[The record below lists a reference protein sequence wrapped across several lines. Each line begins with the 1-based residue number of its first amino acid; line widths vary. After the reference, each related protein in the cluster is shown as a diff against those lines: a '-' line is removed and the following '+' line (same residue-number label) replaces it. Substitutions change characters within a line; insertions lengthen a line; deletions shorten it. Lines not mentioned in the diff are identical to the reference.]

1 MPDRARVETFIA
13 TVVRGEYVRAI
24 ADFYCEDASMQE
36 NDQPPRHGRDRLI
49 AHETKTLAA
58 MREMQTHPAP
68 TFLVDGDFVA
78 INWRFDFTDAKGV
91 ARRME
96 ELSLQRWRGDRI
108 AEERFFYDP
117 KSIRPMEIDGG
128 SRAGPAS

>member
-1 MPDRARVETFIA
+1 MPDRARVESFVA
-13 TVVRGEYVRAI
+13 TVVRGDYVQAL

-36 NDQPPRHGRDRLI
+36 NDQPPRRGRDHLVQ
-49 AHETKTLAA
+49 HETKTLAT
-58 MREMQTHPAP
+58 MQRMHTHPAP

-78 INWRFDFTDAKGV
+78 INWRFDFTDTTGIT
-91 ARRME
+91 RRME

-117 KSIRPMEIDGG
+117 KSIRPLDAAPQAAAEK
-128 SRAGPAS
+128 R

>member
-1 MPDRARVETFIA
+1 MPDRARVEAFIA

-24 ADFYCEDASMQE
+24 AEFYWEDASMQE
-36 NDQPPRHGRDRLI
+36 NDQPPRRGRDRLVE
-49 AHETKTLAA
+49 HETKTLAS
-58 MREMQTHPAP
+58 MQQMSTHPAP

-117 KSIRPMEIDGG
+117 KSIHPIETAPGAQ
-128 SRAGPAS
+128 AG